1 MNNMQAHSRNWCIW
15 IAVVAVAG
23 LLWFF
28 VARTRLHFIDPF
40 KFVIVVAFAAAFLSG
55 LLWWDVRCEGNE
67 DKQSSRN
74 P

>member
-1 MNNMQAHSRNWCIW
+1 MQARSRNLLVW

-40 KFVIVVAFAAAFLSG
+40 KFVIVIAVAAAFLTG
-55 LLWWDVRCEGNE
+55 LLWWDVRCEGE
-67 DKQSSRN
+67 ETEQSS
-74 P
+74 